1 MRSLGNIVILFAA
14 GAAVLLAGC
23 ASDPEKSLV
32 GKWKGDTSGVGA
44 AIRSI
49 KIKSENPN
57 AETSQIMAAARA
69 QGMIELTLKSDK
81 TFNVNL
87 ATSSLGGTWAF
98 DKTANVVELSVNV
111 PAAAPAAEGEK
122 AEPAKPQLWLGIFD
136 PSQPTLQLFMG
147 DHEAYKLAESASPG
161 RLPGMVLR
169 KKG

>member
-23 ASDPEKSLV
+23 ASDPEQALV
-32 GKWKGDTSGVGA
+32 GKWKGDMSGVGA

-57 AETSQIMAAARA
+57 AETGQIMAAARA

-81 TFNVNL
+81 TFKVNL
-87 ATSSLGGTWAF
+87 ATTALGGTWAF
-98 DKTANVVELSVNV
+98 DKTANVVELLVNIPFTT
-111 PAAAPAAEGEK
+111 PAPEGEK
-122 AEPAKPQLWLGIFD
+122 AWLPQPHLWLGIFD

-147 DHEAYKLAESASPG
+147 DHEAYKAAEAAAPG